1 MAITSKTPR
10 KKAPAKAPRKAAA
23 KTSTAKKSGTAAKKA
38 PAKSSSRRKAAA
50 ANSGQ
55 SGLSIFGVAP
65 YKMKKGEEYMSDE
78 QLAHF
83 TNILESWKASLMQEV
98 DRTIDHLR
106 DETIN
111 FPDSNDRATLETEFG
126 IELKTRDRER
136 KLIRKINAALE
147 RINQGTYGYCE
158 KTGEEIGLARL
169 EARPIATMCVE
180 AQERYEKAERHF
192 GD

>member
-1 MAITSKTPR
+1 
-10 KKAPAKAPRKAAA
+10 
-23 KTSTAKKSGTAAKKA
+23 
-38 PAKSSSRRKAAA
+38 
-50 ANSGQ
+50 
-55 SGLSIFGVAP
+55 
-65 YKMKKGEEYMSDE
+65 MSDE

-158 KTGEEIGLARL
+158 KTGEEIGLAR
-169 EARPIATMCVE
+169 
-180 AQERYEKAERHF
+180 
-192 GD
+192 

>member
-1 MAITSKTPR
+1 
-10 KKAPAKAPRKAAA
+10 
-23 KTSTAKKSGTAAKKA
+23 
-38 PAKSSSRRKAAA
+38 
-50 ANSGQ
+50 
-55 SGLSIFGVAP
+55 
-65 YKMKKGEEYMSDE
+65 
-78 QLAHF
+78 
-83 TNILESWKASLMQEV
+83 
-98 DRTIDHLR
+98 
-106 DETIN
+106 
-111 FPDSNDRATLETEFG
+111 TEFG